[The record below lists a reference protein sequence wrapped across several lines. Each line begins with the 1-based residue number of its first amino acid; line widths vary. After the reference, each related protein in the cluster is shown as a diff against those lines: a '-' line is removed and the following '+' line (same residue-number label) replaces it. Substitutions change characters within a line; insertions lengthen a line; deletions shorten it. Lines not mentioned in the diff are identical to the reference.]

1 MNVFGEETEKYK
13 SFSVPIE
20 KENTN
25 IDKDDNESVVNP
37 SHKTKFID
45 STRFVATSLSSLV
58 DNPRDGIHKVKCK
71 DSDSFLEYENVKNNL
86 IKHNC
91 LSCNKDYSNKIA
103 FLDISKAFDKVWN

>member
-1 MNVFGEETEKYK
+1 MFLGKKRK
-13 SFSVPIE
+13 STIKKKV
-20 KENTN
+20 TN

-45 STRFVATSLSSLV
+45 STRFMATSLSNLV

-86 IKHNC
+86 IRHK
-91 LSCNKDYSNKIA
+91 
-103 FLDISKAFDKVWN
+103 